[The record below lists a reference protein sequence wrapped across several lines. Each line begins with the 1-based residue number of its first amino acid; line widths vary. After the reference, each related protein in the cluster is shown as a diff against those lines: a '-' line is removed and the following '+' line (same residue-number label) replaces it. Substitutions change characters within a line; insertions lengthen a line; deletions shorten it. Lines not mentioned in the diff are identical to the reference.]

1 MDRINR
7 AAKWVFGF
15 GAGLS
20 MALVFLIIFVNS
32 LRRYTVGR
40 SVAWGEELPIYLTIY
55 GVMFG
60 LALAYLND
68 QHIRF
73 TVITDMLPE
82 RVRNALFG
90 LADVVTIAAGAA
102 LAYAGHVFATR
113 RGNVDSSGLKATAD
127 GLAASTGLDWLVWL
141 GKVGPWQ
148 YAVAFGGAILAVAAA
163 LRLVQRLSSLS
174 SRKEI

>member
-1 MDRINR
+1 MDRLTR
-7 AAKWVFGF
+7 AARWVFGF

-73 TVITDMLPE
+73 TVVTDTLPG
-82 RVRNALFG
+82 RLRHILFAV
-90 LADVVTIAAGAA
+90 ADVVTIAAGIT
-102 LAYAGHVFATR
+102 LAYAGHVFAMR
-113 RGNVDSSGLKATAD
+113 RGDVDSSGLKSTAD
-127 GLAASTGLDWLVWL
+127 WLAGATGIDWLVWI

-148 YAVAFGGAILAVAAA
+148 YAIAFGGGILAIAAA
-163 LRLVQRLSSLS
+163 LKLVERLTNR
-174 SRKEI
+174 REF